1 MVTVYLQVVRSVLDS
16 FENRIK
22 ILEDL
27 ESLT

>member
-27 ESLT
+27 EPLT